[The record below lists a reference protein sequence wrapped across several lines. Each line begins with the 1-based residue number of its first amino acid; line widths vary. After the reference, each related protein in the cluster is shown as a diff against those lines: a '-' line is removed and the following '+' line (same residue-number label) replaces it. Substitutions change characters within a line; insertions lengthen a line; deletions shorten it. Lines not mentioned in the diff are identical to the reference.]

1 MFVSDGGEILDHSAR
16 IFTKQALEEKE
27 NSNLENKLKKNI
39 VKSNKRQ
46 YENALLNETSIV
58 PNYPTNF
65 LFV

>member
-1 MFVSDGGEILDHSAR
+1 MEEKFWIIGAR
-16 IFTKQALEEKE
+16 IFTKQALEEKK

-58 PNYPTNF
+58 PNYPTNV